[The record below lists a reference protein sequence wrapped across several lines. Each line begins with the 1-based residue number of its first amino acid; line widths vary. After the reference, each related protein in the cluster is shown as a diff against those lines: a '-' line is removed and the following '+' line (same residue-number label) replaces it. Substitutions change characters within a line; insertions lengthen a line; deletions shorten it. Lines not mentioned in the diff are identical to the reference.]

1 MTTDAIY
8 RRFKVLYQE
17 QSQRFFD
24 PTVWAVGAMN
34 DAIDFIDSELADVNP
49 EAIGTLSTTLDYVV
63 STQELTLPVGFQEMV
78 MVEITDRGGPP
89 FPRLSPTQFRQRSGA
104 LSVPYSAGLYPGIGF
119 GEPREYYIRAGSP
132 GSTWIM
138 GFIPIPNRSASG
150 NVLAWYH
157 GDRAEI
163 ATVDIN
169 TYPDVPAMLHAS
181 IARYMCV
188 LAAMNDGLKVE
199 YYQGLFNSTFEN
211 RKGQLIRGPD
221 ESQHEQIPIVDDYE
235 VVW

>member
-1 MTTDAIY
+1 MTTQAIY
-8 RRFKVLYQE
+8 NRFKSLYQE

-24 PTVWAVGAMN
+24 PTVWAVQSIN
-34 DAIDFIDSELADVNP
+34 DAIDFIDSELADINP
-49 EAIGTLSTTLDYVV
+49 EAVGSISTTLDYTVNA
-63 STQELTLPVGFQEMV
+63 QEVTLPVGFQEMI

-89 FPRLSPTQFRQRSGA
+89 YPRLSPTQFRQRSGA

-119 GEPREYYIRAGSP
+119 GEPREYYIRAGDP
-132 GSTWIM
+132 GGVWIL
-138 GFIPIPNRSASG
+138 GFIPIPNRTSSG

-169 TYPDVPAMLHAS
+169 TYPDIPNMLHPS
-181 IARYMCV
+181 IARYLAV
-188 LAAMNDGLKVE
+188 LAAIADGAKVE

-221 ESQHEQIPIVDDYE
+221 ESQHEQIAIVDDYE